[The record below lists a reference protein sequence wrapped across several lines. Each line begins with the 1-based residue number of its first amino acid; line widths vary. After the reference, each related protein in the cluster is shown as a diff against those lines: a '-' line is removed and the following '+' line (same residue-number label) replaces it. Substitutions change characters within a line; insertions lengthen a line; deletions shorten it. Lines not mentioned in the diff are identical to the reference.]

1 MDSLQIINAEETQ
14 VAMSPEETMVF
25 VGVMDQIAKADR
37 QLKEAKALKEN
48 LSAVL
53 LEQMEKHNLI
63 KLETPEIR
71 INYIAS
77 YDKEEFNRKKFRKDN
92 ADLYDMYVDIVPVKA
107 SVKVKVK

>member
-1 MDSLQIINAEETQ
+1 MDSIQIINAEETQ
-14 VAMSPEETMVF
+14 VAMTPEETMVF
-25 VGVMDQIAKADR
+25 VGVMSEIAKADR

-53 LEQMEKHNLI
+53 LEQMEKHNFI

-77 YDKEEFNRKKFRKDN
+77 HDKEQFNSKKFRADN
-92 ADLYDMYVDIVPVKA
+92 PNLYDDYVDIVPVKA